1 MKKLLLRIFSV
12 LVVLSIIQVNISIL
26 CFATNDN
33 YTPKLTGR
41 ISDDKSLLT
50 LTANIPNADG
60 YEGTD
65 MDPDSGYVGFIID
78 FVDGCQGTIS
88 FDETCDYGEFH
99 IKDGNRF
106 SESCEETV
114 TSDSFLI
121 LLWSED
127 EFKVHLGGNLESDH
141 LASIKPVPGSLFLD
155 QGIKFSETSWYA
167 TVMNCDLTKCYSSWD
182 QIELDGTVFKNDES
196 DLSKLDYIASF
207 KSPSVTTI
215 EPTSEQ
221 PFTVPV
227 VMTSESAL
235 SGAELDLSCNPEVAK
250 ISGITL
256 AEGLTANGNQNI
268 AADGSSAKI
277 SFYGNEQSAK
287 EGLTVATVTMQPV
300 AEGTSSLSIT
310 KGTAAMSGTTLEY
323 PVTVPDSPVT
333 VEVKSQ
339 DTISTSTYVSTSD
352 GVVTLLKYTPGTAPE
367 EGKVPAYDGTAMY
380 QGPDHTW
387 LCLVKGDPDKAKIG
401 MTDGTAASVA
411 HPQKGETLG
420 TPADLNNTDGRVNIV
435 DAQIAYDLATGKY
448 TEIAPALTDTS
459 IDLLHWLMA
468 DVNGDETVTAQ
479 DARAIQSFIHT
490 QEWFKDAA

>member
-1 MKKLLLRIFSV
+1 MKKII
-12 LVVLSIIQVNISIL
+12 LSISTILFMMIISTTSFADSSLMDYTVTNCVYNNEELTVSIKAESHVMAFAAYCQVTL
-26 CFATNDN
+26 DGEPVGDN
-33 YTPKLTGR
+33 QTIDL
-41 ISDDKSLLT
+41 D
-50 LTANIPNADG
+50 
-60 YEGTD
+60 
-65 MDPDSGYVGFIID
+65 VGFIETSIK
-78 FVDGCQGTIS
+78 VGTLSKGDHVIS
-88 FDETCDYGEFH
+88 VKGISMDDEIFGKMDNVWFMNAEAFEHVTDNSKVSVTPFT
-99 IKDGNRF
+99 I
-106 SESCEETV
+106 TV
-114 TSDSFLI
+114 EGTSDQP
-121 LLWSED
+121 
-127 EFKVHLGGNLESDH
+127 
-141 LASIKPVPGSLFLD
+141 ASP
-155 QGIKFSETSWYA
+155 
-167 TVMNCDLTKCYSSWD
+167 N
-182 QIELDGTVFKNDES
+182 
-196 DLSKLDYIASF
+196 YIASF
-207 KSPSVTTI
+207 GSPSVTTI

-227 VMTSESAL
+227 VMTSDSAL

-250 ISGITL
+250 ITGITL
-256 AEGLTANGNQNI
+256 AEGLTANGNQTI
-268 AADGSSAKI
+268 AADGRSAKI

-300 AEGTSSLSIT
+300 AEGISSLSLNE
-310 KGTAAMSGTTLEY
+310 GTAAMSGKTLDY
-323 PVTVPDSPVT
+323 PVTVPESPVT

-339 DTISTSTYVSTSD
+339 DQISTSAYVNTSE
-352 GVVTLLKYTPGTAPE
+352 GVMTLVKYTPGTTPV

-411 HPQKGETLG
+411 HPQKGETSG
-420 TPADLNNTDGRVNIV
+420 SPADLNANDRVNIV